1 MGSVRTLEIMEVITS
16 SLVITFS
23 SAELSG
29 VLDVQVLD

>member
-1 MGSVRTLEIMEVITS
+1 MESVRTLEIMDVITS

-23 SAELSG
+23 SAKLLE